1 MTRRE
6 AGQRDLIDLLL
17 ADYQRPEYLIGYN
30 VSQSAHDAEVVAG
43 GGPALAG
50 SVAAMMRWI
59 SAS

>member
-17 ADYQRPEYLIGYN
+17 ADYQRSEYLIGYN
-30 VSQSAHDAEVVAG
+30 VSQSAHGVEVFAG

-50 SVAAMMRWI
+50 AAAAMMRWI